1 MQRIANAYL
10 QLLNALKAASG
21 AIIFAVFLL
30 IVSDVLIRTAGFKPW
45 QASSV
50 LVEYG
55 LLWFTMLAAPWLA
68 RHKAHVFIDA
78 ITQLLPASYQRVLA
92 KFVYFSCAL
101 VSFVVFYYSLRLMIA
116 AIVDGQIDVRAVDMP
131 MWSLLAPIPLCFLLV
146 GIEFVRFLLGYDSMY
161 GTRADVKEGA

>member
-10 QLLNALKAASG
+10 QLLNALKAAAG

-78 ITQLLPASYQRVLA
+78 ITQLLPAEARKRRTATDEELA
-92 KFVYFSCAL
+92 RTYPHGKPAET
-101 VSFVVFYYSLRLMIA
+101 
-116 AIVDGQIDVRAVDMP
+116 D
-131 MWSLLAPIPLCFLLV
+131 
-146 GIEFVRFLLGYDSMY
+146 ET
-161 GTRADVKEGA
+161 TRRPGAD